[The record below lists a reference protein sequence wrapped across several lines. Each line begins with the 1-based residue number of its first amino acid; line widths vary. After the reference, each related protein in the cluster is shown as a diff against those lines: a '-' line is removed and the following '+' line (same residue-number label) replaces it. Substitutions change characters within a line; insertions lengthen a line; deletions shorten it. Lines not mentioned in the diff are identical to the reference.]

1 MKVRDSGMPPET
13 LWSSFFNVETILD
26 IMQVNNTVN
35 NLMEIGCGYGT
46 FTINAS
52 KRIKG
57 QLFAFDIEQEMIDYT
72 KNKAEQEGL
81 TNIEFFNRDIIAN
94 GSGIQDSSV
103 DYVMFFNILHHDKPQ
118 QLLAEAYKALCNN
131 GEVGIIHWRTDIET
145 PRGPDM
151 SIRPKPEECIEWAEQ
166 AGFRILKSPD
176 ILEPYHYGLII
187 EKQ

>member
-57 QLFAFDIEQEMIDYT
+57 QLFM
-72 KNKAEQEGL
+72 
-81 TNIEFFNRDIIAN
+81 
-94 GSGIQDSSV
+94 
-103 DYVMFFNILHHDKPQ
+103 
-118 QLLAEAYKALCNN
+118 
-131 GEVGIIHWRTDIET
+131 
-145 PRGPDM
+145 
-151 SIRPKPEECIEWAEQ
+151 
-166 AGFRILKSPD
+166 
-176 ILEPYHYGLII
+176 
-187 EKQ
+187 